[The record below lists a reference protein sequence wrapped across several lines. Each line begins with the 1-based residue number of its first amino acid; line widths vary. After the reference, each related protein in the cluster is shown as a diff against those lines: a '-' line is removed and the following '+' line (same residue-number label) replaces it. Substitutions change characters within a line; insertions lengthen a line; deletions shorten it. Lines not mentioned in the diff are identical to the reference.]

1 MGILKVIK
9 FSFVRKILE
18 WSLNI
23 IKFVFNLIKIKF
35 SNFKLSIEK
44 NLKLLWI
51 IKLYKTLANTC

>member
-44 NLKLLWI
+44 NVKLLWI